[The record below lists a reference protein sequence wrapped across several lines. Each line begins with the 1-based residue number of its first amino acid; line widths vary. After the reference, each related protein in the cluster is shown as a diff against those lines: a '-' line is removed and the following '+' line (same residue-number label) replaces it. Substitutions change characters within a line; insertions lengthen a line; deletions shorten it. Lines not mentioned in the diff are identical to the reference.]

1 MKNKGLNEAMFLA
14 LLEKVLPK
22 ATKDP
27 HLASTIYDEVAKEVR
42 LAKNLQAFDKFCENG
57 ALPNIEPATMQE
69 FASEMATKFGE
80 ENVSITPDEE
90 GKKVAVEITLP
101 DRTVTSEVKVDATIA
116 LEEEIKVPFVPF
128 PVSLPEDPELVWV
141 MARHE
146 DLGPDEAARALA
158 NIEAEF
164 WETRKGLDL
173 QKKRVEK
180 CFAEFITHVPA
191 SALKDSGL
199 KRHYKTPETLQT
211 LRLLPAAPS
220 KKEK

>member
-27 HLASTIYDEVAKEVR
+27 HLASTIYEEVAKEVR

-57 ALPNIEPATMQE
+57 ALPNVDPSTMEE

-80 ENVSITPDEE
+80 ENVTITPDEE

-101 DRTVTSEVKVDATIA
+101 DRTITSEVKVDATIA

>member
-57 ALPNIEPATMQE
+57 ALPNIEPDTMQE
-69 FASEMATKFGE
+69 FAGEMATKFGE

>member
-27 HLASTIYDEVAKEVR
+27 HLASTIYEEVAKEVR

-57 ALPNIEPATMQE
+57 ALPNMEPATMEE

-80 ENVSITPDEE
+80 ENVTITPDEE

>member
-57 ALPNIEPATMQE
+57 ALPNIEPDTMQE

-220 KKEK
+220 KKAK

>member
-1 MKNKGLNEAMFLA
+1 MKNKGLNEVMFLA

-27 HLASTIYDEVAKEVR
+27 HLANTIYEEVAKEVR
-42 LAKNLQAFDKFCENG
+42 LAKNLQAFDKFCETG
-57 ALPNIEPATMQE
+57 ALPNIEPDTMLE
-69 FASEMATKFGE
+69 FEREMASKFGE
-80 ENVSITPDEE
+80 DNVEITPDEE

-116 LEEEIKVPFVPF
+116 LEEEIKMPFVPF

-141 MARHE
+141 MARRE
-146 DLGPDEAARALA
+146 DLGPDEGARALA

-164 WETRKGLDL
+164 WETKKGLEL

-180 CFAEFITHVPA
+180 CFAEFIAHVPA

-199 KRHYKTPETLQT
+199 KRHYKIPEPLKS
-211 LRLLPAAPS
+211 LHLLPAAPS
-220 KKEK
+220 KKVK